1 MFLDVEHLSP
11 VETLALFERARLV
24 HLAAEGEEGPVLRAV
39 HPVVVDGV
47 LHFHGSPRGEKME
60 VLGRPAVI
68 VTEEVL
74 ATLPSTWQHAERACP
89 ATTYFRSAHAR
100 GTLEA
105 VDDPVAKARV
115 LQAMM
120 VVYQP
125 EGGYRPITHDD
136 PMYAAAVRNIAVVR
150 LANATLVGRRKVGQ
164 NKSPEVR
171 RAIMRQ
177 LWKRGAP
184 GDLAALDAMVDA
196 TPEQCPAFLSHG
208 TARFVTQPRAHV
220 DAVVALL
227 SGAYWQRG
235 ASSDRIGRM
244 HLGSA
249 AWVVAVDGGEVVASA
264 RAVSDTA
271 KYAYVMDV
279 IVRADRRGQ
288 GLGRALTACLLDHP
302 AVRDCARVELHTRD
316 AQGVYAALGFGPMVD
331 PEWRVGMRLA
341 RGQLEHDSAGVA
353 GLADTLVDLASHTRS
368 EGHVEPAEQAV
379 VGDAV
384 AEGEEH
390 RLDVL

>member
-1 MFLDVEHLSP
+1 MFLDVEYLSSA
-11 VETLALFERARLV
+11 ETLALFERARLV
-24 HLAAEGEEGPVLRAV
+24 HLAAEGEQGPVLRAV

-47 LHFHGSPRGEKME
+47 IHFHGSPRGEKME
-60 VLGRPAVI
+60 VIGRPAVI

-115 LQAMM
+115 LQTMM
-120 VVYQP
+120 EVYQP
-125 EGGYRPITHDD
+125 EGGYRTITHDD

-171 RAIMRQ
+171 LGIMAR
-177 LWKRGAP
+177 LWHRGAP

-196 TPEQCPAFLSHG
+196 TPAQCPAFLSHG
-208 TARFVTQPRAHV
+208 TARFVTQPMAHV

-235 ASSDRIGRM
+235 ATPERIRRM

-249 AWVVAVDGGEVVASA
+249 AWVVAVEGGEVVASA

-279 IVRADRRGQ
+279 IVRADRRGR
-288 GLGRALTACLLDHP
+288 GLGRAITRCLLDHP

-316 AQGVYAALGFGPMVD
+316 AQGVYAALGFRPMVD
-331 PEWRVGMRLA
+331 PEWRVGMRLG
-341 RGQLEHDSAGVA
+341 RGAAAG
-353 GLADTLVDLASHTRS
+353 
-368 EGHVEPAEQAV
+368 
-379 VGDAV
+379 GDAEVV
-384 AEGEEH
+384 AAPGGLVKAGE
-390 RLDVL
+390 VG